1 MELTRYNAPNLS
13 PSLATTTAFGPF
25 NRRVQLASIIGC
37 AVIGGGSGYLYAD
50 SKSLARIEDL
60 SAQSRLR
67 KEYQQLY
74 VVCL

>member
-1 MELTRYNAPNLS
+1 MLVIDYIDYCI
-13 PSLATTTAFGPF
+13 AFGPF

-50 SKSLARIEDL
+50 TKALARIEDL

-74 VVCL
+74 VYRLRLCS